1 MTLRR
6 IALAMSGLT
15 FGTIGVIGMF
25 LPTQVARVYGLSLV
39 GVDGLAEFRAVYV
52 GFWISLAITMITAAR
67 RPDATLLGDL
77 CGVMLLAQSL
87 GRLAS
92 FGLDGRPSWPFI
104 AAFVMELASAM
115 TILAPRFLARRPAAP
130 GSAYAKAAARLSI

>member
-1 MTLRR
+1 MNPNTLITFRR
-6 IALAMSGLT
+6 ITLALSGLT
-15 FGTIGVIGMF
+15 FGVIGLIGLF
-25 LPTQVARVYGLSLV
+25 LPAQVARIYGLSLI
-39 GVDGLAEFRAVYV
+39 GVDGLAEFRAVFQ

-67 RPDATLLGDL
+67 RPAETLLGDL

-104 AAFVMELASAM
+104 AAFVMELTSAL
-115 TILAPRFLARRPAAP
+115 TILAPRFLGRRT
-130 GSAYAKAAARLSI
+130 AAAGAA